1 MTGGPFVHHGTLLDV
16 MSTRNKRRFLEAALQ
31 YNSTP
36 SVEVDAIEKIMERK
50 EVKGSRLKVKKPQ
63 LKSKPEVSK

>member
-1 MTGGPFVHHGTLLDV
+1 
-16 MSTRNKRRFLEAALQ
+16 MSARNKRRFLETALQ

-36 SVEVDAIEKIMERK
+36 SGEGEAIEQIMEKK

-63 LKSKPEVSK
+63 LKKSQIA